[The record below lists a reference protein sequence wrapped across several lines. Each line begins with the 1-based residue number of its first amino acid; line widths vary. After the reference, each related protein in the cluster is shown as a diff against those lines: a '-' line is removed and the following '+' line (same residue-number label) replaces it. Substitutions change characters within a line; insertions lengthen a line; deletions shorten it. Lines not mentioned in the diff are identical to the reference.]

1 MLHLHVVNYLAVDRA
16 FHKSSNEI
24 GMPHHDHIAH
34 LLEKWSIAA
43 VRLLININ
51 SKKRSR
57 SMLFRIM
64 VQLVFL
70 SQYKTTLISTSLSQT
85 TLRSSVIR
93 YVSVKHERFVNL
105 ADNLK
110 HDCFFLSAN
119 DYLLPENY
127 LSARRANR
135 FLSTDEDIYVHGGLL
150 PEEMIVPYCVFEP
163 VTGSINDLTLLI
175 KGAEF
180 RYRLETVELELG
192 NPNDTAVEQIRLIIL
207 NGNVESEPQ
216 KVSMLGSKTKCTVK
230 FEARF
235 KPTNLVEEQ
244 TQLRI
249 RVWFHARGEQ
259 HSFDHQVGIS
269 MRKLVEEKSTG
280 IFDD

>member
-1 MLHLHVVNYLAVDRA
+1 
-16 FHKSSNEI
+16 
-24 GMPHHDHIAH
+24 
-34 LLEKWSIAA
+34 LLEKLVDSCCAFIDKHHIKETIKIHVVSDHGSTRIPKSIQND
-43 VRLLININ
+43 LDINFFK
-51 SKKRSR
+51 SDDFEK
-57 SMLFRIM
+57 
-64 VQLVFL
+64 L
-70 SQYKTTLISTSLSQT
+70 SH
-85 TLRSSVIR
+85 R

-135 FLSTDEDIYVHGGLL
+135 FLSTDEDTYVHGGLL